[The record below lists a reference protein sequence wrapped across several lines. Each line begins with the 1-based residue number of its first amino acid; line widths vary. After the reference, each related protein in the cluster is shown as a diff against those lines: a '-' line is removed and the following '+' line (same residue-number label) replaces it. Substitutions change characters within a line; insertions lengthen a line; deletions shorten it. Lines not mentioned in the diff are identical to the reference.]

1 MLRMHPEVTKLGKRE
16 RHSGLAERTESFIII
31 FTFIIHIILSGLT
44 NPAQRGWKTFHHDC
58 PLIR

>member
-1 MLRMHPEVTKLGKRE
+1 MLRMHPEVTKLGIRI

-31 FTFIIHIILSGLT
+31 FTFTIPITLDGFT
-44 NPAQRGWKTFHHDC
+44 NPAQRGWKALHHDA